1 MISYARGL
9 HRLSSARTV
18 SVVQRRRGLPAATSL
33 RDLADEYAEVIRQE
47 WGQADLMGFSRGGAI
62 AQHVALDHP
71 ESVQSLS
78 HVISGAKLESVGR
91 DSCIRWLG
99 LVQAGRWAQLRG
111 ELVRSAIDGDVSG
124 RLTEAYSRLPGEACR
139 RHDGRAAGNVNARPT
154 GQGLDRPGAGRPL
167 VVVVPAI
174 LEELG
179 WRGFGVQSAV
189 EQGRSPAWAAL
200 VVGKL
205 FLALH
210 IHLYLPSQRY
220 AGLPFWLLPLTLLA
234 LTLLASLVLLTWIY
248 LRTRSVLITGLM
260 HAAFNATVP
269 LTWGLPAGWVWE
281 ARAIILILIAALVV
295 GRVGITW
302 WRSPLP
308 AAEEARHDYAR

>member
-1 MISYARGL
+1 MINQYEFEIGFLGKGYPFVRVGKYRPPIVVLPGLTMDYRPPSWLVMNSYARGL

-33 RDLADEYAEVIRQE
+33 RDLADETV
-47 WGQADLMGFSRGGAI
+47 
-62 AQHVALDHP
+62 
-71 ESVQSLS
+71 
-78 HVISGAKLESVGR
+78 
-91 DSCIRWLG
+91 
-99 LVQAGRWAQLRG
+99 
-111 ELVRSAIDGDVSG
+111 
-124 RLTEAYSRLPGEACR
+124 
-139 RHDGRAAGNVNARPT
+139 
-154 GQGLDRPGAGRPL
+154 QGLDRPGAGRPL

-200 VVGKL
+200 AVGKL

-220 AGLPFWLLPLTLLA
+220 AGLPFWLLPLTR
-234 LTLLASLVLLTWIY
+234 LASLVLLTWIY

-308 AAEEARHDYAR
+308 AAEEARHDYVR